1 MRFLRRP
8 RQDSNALVIALGAA
22 GYFPATTI
30 GHLAGALGCRRRLP
44 AYRKHLQEVRSKYR
58 EPVEIGSE
66 PEQAMR
72 AHSGSITPIRV
83 FISSASED
91 LKLAG
96 NRLSEEV
103 VPARARPECQPDQG
117 QARSWRLPALSR
129 YHLPAH
135 ALHHGTNPRIEQ

>member
-22 GYFPATTI
+22 GYFPAAII
-30 GHLAGALGCRRRLP
+30 GHLAGTLGCFRRLP
-44 AYRKHLQEVRSKYR
+44 AYRKHRQEVRSKYR
-58 EPVEIGSE
+58 EPVEIGSD

-72 AHSGSITPIRV
+72 APSGSITPIRV
-83 FISSASED
+83 FISSAFED

-103 VPARARPECQPDQG
+103 VPARVRPECQPDRG

-129 YHLPAH
+129 YRLPVP
-135 ALHHGTNPRIEQ
+135 ALDRGTRT